1 MSDRPPIRVLVA
13 DDHVLIRQ
21 GVRHVLEEAPDL
33 EVVAEAATGEETLRL
48 AASEAPDVVLLD
60 ISMPGMSGLEA
71 AVRLQSD
78 VPSVRVL
85 ILSMHEQIEYVLQ
98 AVRAGASGYLLK
110 DAGPAKLREAVR
122 AVYEGEGYFSPAV
135 ARELGAALRG
145 GADSPGEADAA
156 ASLTPREREVIVRI
170 ADGRSNKQIAVDLGI
185 SRRTV
190 ESHRE
195 SLMRKLG
202 IRTVAGLTR
211 FVLENGLGGEPTS
224 ADS

>member
-1 MSDRPPIRVLVA
+1 MGEGRRIRVLVA
-13 DDHVLIRQ
+13 DDHALIRQ
-21 GVRHVLEEAPDL
+21 GVRHVLEETPDL

-48 AASEAPDVVLLD
+48 AAAETPDVVLLD

-71 AVRLQSD
+71 ADRLRHEAPD
-78 VPSVRVL
+78 ARVL
-85 ILSMHEQIEYVLQ
+85 ILSMHEQTEYVLQ

-122 AVYEGEGYFSPAV
+122 AVNAGEGYFSPAV

-145 GADSPGEADAA
+145 EAGPAGRPGAA
-156 ASLTPREREVIVRI
+156 ASLTPRERDVIVRI
-170 ADGRSNKQIAVDLGI
+170 ADGKSNKQIAADLGI

-211 FVLENGLGGEPTS
+211 FVLENGLGETPPDG
-224 ADS
+224 A

>member
-78 VPSVRVL
+78 VPSARVL

-122 AVYEGEGYFSPAV
+122 AVHEGEGYFSPAV

-145 GADSPGEADAA
+145 GADSPGEAS

-211 FVLENGLGGEPTS
+211 FVLENRLGGEPPS
-224 ADS
+224 GDA